1 MLEELPGLAVQVGA
15 ATIKALNEP
24 VKHAKRAIILVFKNE
39 STNSTIQYV
48 NHEIDE
54 GIITETPGLNKL
66 FSLDEDFVVK
76 AQETGNVRPIVKQC
90 HTIDYCEQWNIQG
103 RHGDGSFKL
112 KKLIA
117 IYLRYTKN
125 ELAIGAGSTKDEARK
140 NCKTVSLNHRRF
152 VESPGSIGSRAVWE
166 IKEKNKGSPL

>member
-48 NHEIDE
+48 NHEINE
-54 GIITETPGLNKL
+54 GIITETPGLDKL
-66 FSLDEDFVVK
+66 FGLDEDFIVK
-76 AQETGNVRPIVKQC
+76 AQETGNVRPIVKQY
-90 HTIDYCEQWNIQG
+90 HQIIYCEHDFDTCVIE
-103 RHGDGSFKL
+103 
-112 KKLIA
+112 
-117 IYLRYTKN
+117 IYLKYTKN
-125 ELAIGAGSTKDEARK
+125 ELAIGAGCTKDEARK

>member
-48 NHEIDE
+48 NHEINE

-66 FSLDEDFVVK
+66 FGLDEDFVVK

-117 IYLRYTKN
+117 IYFKYTKN
-125 ELAIGAGSTKDEARK
+125 ELAIGVGSDQGSEKP
-140 NCKTVSLNHRRF
+140 NMIFLTVH
-152 VESPGSIGSRAVWE
+152 G
-166 IKEKNKGSPL
+166 